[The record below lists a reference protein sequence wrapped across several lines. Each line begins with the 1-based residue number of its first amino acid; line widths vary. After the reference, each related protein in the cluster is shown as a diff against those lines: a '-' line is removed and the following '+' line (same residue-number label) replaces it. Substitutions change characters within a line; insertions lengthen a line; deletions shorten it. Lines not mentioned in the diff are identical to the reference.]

1 LNLLSPEKT
10 QEHKHRGNYRAEK
23 CHDGH
28 QPDHLLARTQT
39 DDSAEATA
47 RGDFPSLVDIL
58 EREPEVGRGHCRI
71 SYESTENTCFPNPEN
86 PVQVAR

>member
-1 LNLLSPEKT
+1 MRICSLWKKKED
-10 QEHKHRGNYRAEK
+10 KHSGNYRAEK

-39 DDSAEATA
+39 GKSAEPTA

-58 EREPEVGRGHCRI
+58 EREPEVGRGHLL
-71 SYESTENTCFPNPEN
+71 Y
-86 PVQVAR
+86 QL